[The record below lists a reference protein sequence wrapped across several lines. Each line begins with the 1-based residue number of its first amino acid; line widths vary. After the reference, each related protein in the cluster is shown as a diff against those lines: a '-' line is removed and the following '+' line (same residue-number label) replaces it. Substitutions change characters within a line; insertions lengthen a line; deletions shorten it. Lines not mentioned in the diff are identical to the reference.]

1 MFYDYDNHLFEL
13 HTGTLSERLKSY
25 DEYIEAI
32 KSDKKMLDDFVTYLT
47 INVYSRGQ
55 FDETAEGITVDED
68 FMAKAGSDDYCFAE
82 NISVKPYEKEMQKII
97 LYRWNRVYPADLYFD
112 IDLKNWHLKE
122 SNDFAGSSHDKI
134 TEEIYVK

>member
-1 MFYDYDNHLFEL
+1 M
-13 HTGTLSERLKSY
+13 R
-25 DEYIEAI
+25 
-32 KSDKKMLDDFVTYLT
+32 
-47 INVYSRGQ
+47 
-55 FDETAEGITVDED
+55 ITVDED

-82 NISVKPYEKEMQKII
+82 NITVKPYEKEVQKII

-134 TEEIYVK
+134 TEEVYVK

>member
-1 MFYDYDNHLFEL
+1 MILIACVDDNLGMLFNNRRQSMDSVL
-13 HTGTLSERLKSY
+13 RGRILTMCAG
-25 DEYIEAI
+25 
-32 KSDKKMLDDFVTYLT
+32 KKLWM
-47 INVYSRGQ
+47 NAYSRKQ
-55 FDETAEGITVDED
+55 FNTDAEGITVDEN

-82 NISVKPYEKEMQKII
+82 NISVKPYEIEMQKII

-134 TEEIYVK
+134 TEEVYIK

>member
-1 MFYDYDNHLFEL
+1 MILIACVDDNLGMLFNNRRQSMDRVL
-13 HTGTLSERLKSY
+13 RARLLKFCGAHNLAGH
-25 DEYIEAI
+25 D
-32 KSDKKMLDDFVTYLT
+32 V
-47 INVYSRGQ
+47 V
-55 FDETAEGITVDED
+55 
-68 FMAKAGSDDYCFAE
+68 KAS
-82 NISVKPYEKEMQKII
+82 EKEMQKII

>member
-1 MFYDYDNHLFEL
+1 MQLSMLKGKIHRATVTQAEL
-13 HTGTLSERLKSY
+13 NYVGS
-25 DEYIEAI
+25 
-32 KSDKKMLDDFVTYLT
+32 
-47 INVYSRGQ
+47 
-55 FDETAEGITVDED
+55 ITVDED
-68 FMAKAGSDDYCFAE
+68 FMAKAGNDDYCFAE